1 MKALHHTQG
10 SQRRIAKAFHK
21 KVKIRH
27 VQQGDLVLKEN
38 RAPPHD
44 PRGKFKPNWGEPYV
58 VKEVFPGKAIKLT
71 DLDGN
76 DFGVELQNC
85 FRCQEFLLKSS
96 PLHPT
101 MRPFRNAMNQTCF
114 LLCFDTRECSS

>member
-58 VKEVFPGKAIKLT
+58 VKARKGNQAHRPRWKRLRGRATELLSMPRVPLKIFASSSHNEAFSECHES
-71 DLDGN
+71 DLL
-76 DFGVELQNC
+76 FTL
-85 FRCQEFLLKSS
+85 F
-96 PLHPT
+96 
-101 MRPFRNAMNQTCF
+101 
-114 LLCFDTRECSS
+114 